1 MKITLSIQ
9 NLKCGGCAKTIET
22 KLANLD
28 NISEIKAN
36 PNEDSVTF
44 QYLEEKD
51 LELVKNTLKE
61 IGYPEIGD
69 ENSFTT
75 KAKSFVSC
83 AVGKITS

>member
-28 NISEIKAN
+28 NISEIKSN

-51 LELVKNTLKE
+51 LELLKNILKE
-61 IGYPEIGD
+61 I
-69 ENSFTT
+69 
-75 KAKSFVSC
+75 
-83 AVGKITS
+83 